1 MRNNSQRSKM
11 EDLLETQVLP
21 TRSIKMMEKVGKRL
35 GWNNEII
42 TDLVNPQEII
52 ILRLPVRFLGKVV
65 VFWGCISLH
74 NNARGPYKGGIRI
87 SPDVSIW
94 ETVEL
99 SRLMTLKTAL
109 TEVEFGGGKTGIRVD
124 FPEIHRRFNKKERDL
139 NFEKV
144 LKLDVCEEFAQRA
157 KRYLVNRSYI
167 PAPDMGTGPEEMA
180 FIYNQSLDPASV
192 TGKPEGIQGWLPG
205 RKESTGFGCSYVT
218 NRFIKDVMNLKPA
231 QTRVAIQGF
240 GNVGSYLANYLY
252 ENGVKVVAVSDIYG
266 GIYDE
271 QGLNVEQLMKYN
283 NEHGMIKNFVPTNIS
298 NEDLLALDVDVL
310 IPAASSNVLNETN
323 SHAVKAKL
331 IVEAAN
337 APITYEAMEILE
349 KKKVMII
356 PDILANSGGV
366 IASMEEYSRSLSA
379 IKIKKSDVFK
389 IISEKLSS
397 ALEVIYEKNTT
408 EKISYQEAAI
418 EIAMKKIYNA
428 MVKRHQVSAAG

>member
-1 MRNNSQRSKM
+1 MKNNNQRSKM
-11 EDLLETQVLP
+11 EDLLETQVEP
-21 TRSIKMMEKVGKRL
+21 TRSIMMMEKVGKRL
-35 GWNNEII
+35 GWNKEAI
-42 TDLVNPQEII
+42 TELINPQEII

-124 FPEIHRRFNKKERDL
+124 FPEIHRRFNKKERDV

-144 LKLDVCEEFAQRA
+144 LALDVCEEFAQRA
-157 KRYLVNRSYI
+157 KQYLVNRTYI

-180 FIYNQSLDPASV
+180 FIYNQTLDPASV
-192 TGKPEGIQGWLPG
+192 TGKPEGIHGWLPG
-205 RKESTGFGCSYVT
+205 RKESTGYGCSYIT
-218 NRFIKDVMNLKPA
+218 LRFIQDIMNLKLE

-240 GNVGSYLANYLY
+240 GNVGSYLAKYLS
-252 ENGVKVVAVSDIYG
+252 ENKVKVVAVSDIYG

-271 QGLNVEQLMKYN
+271 RGLDIEQLMKYN
-283 NEHGMIKNFVPTNIS
+283 VEHGTIKGFVPKDIS
-298 NEDLLALDVDVL
+298 NQELLALDVDVL
-310 IPAASSNVLNETN
+310 IPAASSNVLNHAN
-323 SHAVKAKL
+323 SHEVKAKL

-337 APITYEAMEILE
+337 APITYEAMEILDQ
-349 KKKVMII
+349 KKVMII

-379 IKIKKSDVFK
+379 IKIKKVDVFK
-389 IISEKLSS
+389 IIAEKLAG
-397 ALEVIYEKNTT
+397 ALEGIYEKNKT
-408 EKISYQEAAI
+408 EKISYPEAAI
-418 EIAMKKIYNA
+418 EISMKKIYDA
-428 MVKRHQVSAAG
+428 MVNRRQISVLG

>member
-1 MRNNSQRSKM
+1 MKNNGQRSKM
-11 EDLLETQVLP
+11 EDLLETQVQP

-35 GWNNEII
+35 GWNNEVI
-42 TDLVNPQEII
+42 TDLINPQEII

-180 FIYNQSLDPASV
+180 FIYNQTLDPASV
-192 TGKPEGIQGWLPG
+192 TGKPEGVQGWLPG
-205 RKESTGFGCSYVT
+205 RKESTGFGCSYIT
-218 NRFIKDVMNLKPA
+218 MRFIKDILNLKPA

-240 GNVGSYLANYLY
+240 GNVGSFLANYLY

-266 GIYDE
+266 GIYDNH
-271 QGLNVEQLMKYN
+271 GLNVEQLLKYN
-283 NEHGMIKNFVPTNIS
+283 QDHGMIKNFVPTNIS
-298 NEDLLALDVDVL
+298 NQDLLALDVDVL

-331 IVEAAN
+331 IIEAAN
-337 APITYEAMEILE
+337 APITYEAMEILD
-349 KKKVMII
+349 KKRVMII

-379 IKIKKSDVFK
+379 IKIKKLDVFK
-389 IISEKLSS
+389 IISEKLSG
-397 ALEVIYEKNTT
+397 ALEAIYEKNKT
-408 EKISYQEAAI
+408 EKISYPEAAV

-428 MVKRHQVSAAG
+428 MVNRRQISVAG